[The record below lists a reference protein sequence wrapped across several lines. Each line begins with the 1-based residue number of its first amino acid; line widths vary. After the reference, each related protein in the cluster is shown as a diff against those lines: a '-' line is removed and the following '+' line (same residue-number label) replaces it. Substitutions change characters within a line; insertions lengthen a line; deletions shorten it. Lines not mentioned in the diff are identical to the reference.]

1 MVKKI
6 IALCALLGLL
16 TSCYMVPMA
25 LIGPASSGFTTA
37 SIFQSAVSTSANYMV
52 KRTTGKTI
60 GQHAYETLNTGVL
73 EQSYLPKNV
82 ERVITKKD
90 LILPRSKPIIN

>member
-1 MVKKI
+1 
-6 IALCALLGLL
+6 
-16 TSCYMVPMA
+16 MVPMA